1 VRIFPGG
8 QTAAVLLGALALASL
23 RCGSGSPT
31 VTCQTEVCPDDAAKS
46 YQVCAHTNND
56 LSYQFGGQTCT
67 CQASDDVQC
76 NACAAQVAAYCSR
89 ASGSSGTGGTGDTG
103 GTGGGGGAT
112 ACTVTFS
119 GAFSTTYSPC
129 AVTITAV
136 PAGNAW
142 TVGTAG
148 NALPGTPYTW
158 TGMTFALPGSP
169 ATGTY
174 DQSQALA
181 ASNLVEDTSAT
192 DPPEWIAGAGSG
204 MSYGAATLSITSLG
218 PATPVSGTTLYQSPH
233 GTWTGTLVDQNPNT
247 SLPDVMET
255 ITF

>member
-1 VRIFPGG
+1 MRISRRGPR
-8 QTAAVLLGALALASL
+8 AAVLLGALALASL
-23 RCGSGSPT
+23 RCGGGSPT

-67 CQASDDVQC
+67 CQSSNDVQC
-76 NACAAQVAAYCSR
+76 NGCAAQVVAYCS
-89 ASGSSGTGGTGDTG
+89 GGGGPG
-103 GTGGGGGAT
+103 GTGGGGGTT
-112 ACTVTFS
+112 ACSVTFS

-136 PAGNAW
+136 PAGNTW

-169 ATGTY
+169 ATGPY
-174 DQSQALA
+174 NQSQALG

-192 DPPEWIAGAGSG
+192 NPPEWIAGAGSG
-204 MSYGAATLSITSLG
+204 MSYGAATLTLTALG
-218 PATPVSGTTLYQSPH
+218 PATALSGTTLYQSPH

-247 SLPDVMET
+247 SQPDVMET